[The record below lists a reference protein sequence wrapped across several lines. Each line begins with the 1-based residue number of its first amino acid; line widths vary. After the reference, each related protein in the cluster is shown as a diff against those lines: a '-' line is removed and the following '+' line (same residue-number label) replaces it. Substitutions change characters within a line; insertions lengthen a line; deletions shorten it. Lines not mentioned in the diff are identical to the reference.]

1 MIKNYG
7 ETPTENQFKAEQL
20 ADYMEK
26 GIEQSRIEQKT
37 KHIAKPKLLKKKN
50 IATPFQNYWKNI
62 ANPQQNHCKTIDT
75 KL

>member
-37 KHIAKPKLLKKKN
+37 KHIAKPKLLKKKHCN
-50 IATPFQNYWKNI
+50 TISELLEKHCKSTAKPL
-62 ANPQQNHCKTIDT
+62 QNH
-75 KL
+75 